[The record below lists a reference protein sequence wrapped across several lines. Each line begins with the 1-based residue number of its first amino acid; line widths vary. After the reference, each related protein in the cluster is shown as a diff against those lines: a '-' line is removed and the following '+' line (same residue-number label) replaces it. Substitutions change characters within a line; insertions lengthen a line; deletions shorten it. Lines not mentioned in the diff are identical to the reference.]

1 MTKVFYGKRRR
12 TCKSGI
18 LLCFSLLIRFIFFIQ
33 DKKPLQCQH
42 RIHDVDGLR
51 RLRDESGKTAGRND
65 LDIFLIQFLFDAVHD
80 LIDLS
85 DETVIDPCLHRRN
98 GIAANDARRLDQ
110 LDARKLRGSLEEGF
124 HGDPDARCDST
135 AQIVALGV

>member
-1 MTKVFYGKRRR
+1 MTKGSYWKQRR

-18 LLCFSLLIRFIFFIQ
+18 LLRFSLLIRFIFFIQ

-42 RIHDVDGLR
+42 RIYDVDGLR

-65 LDIFLIQFLFDAVHD
+65 LDIFLIQFLFDAVYD

-85 DETVIDPCLHRRN
+85 DKAVIDPCLHRGN

-110 LDARKLRGSLEEGF
+110 LDARKLLGSMEKSF

-135 AQIVALGV
+135 AQIVALGI

>member
-1 MTKVFYGKRRR
+1 MTKGSYGKQSR

-18 LLCFSLLIRFIFFIQ
+18 LLRFSLLIRFIFFIQ

-51 RLRDESGKTAGRND
+51 RLRDEGGKTAGRND

-80 LIDLS
+80 LIDEKVLRAG
-85 DETVIDPCLHRRN
+85 LH
-98 GIAANDARRLDQ
+98 
-110 LDARKLRGSLEEGF
+110 
-124 HGDPDARCDST
+124 C
-135 AQIVALGV
+135 VGVELCR

>member
-1 MTKVFYGKRRR
+1 MSMVFEDFAMRVARPPVAM
-12 TCKSGI
+12 I
-18 LLCFSLLIRFIFFIQ
+18 
-33 DKKPLQCQH
+33 
-42 RIHDVDGLR
+42 
-51 RLRDESGKTAGRND
+51 

-85 DETVIDPCLHRRN
+85 DETVIDPCLHRGN

-110 LDARKLRGSLEEGF
+110 LDARKLRSSLEKSF

-135 AQIVALGV
+135 AQIVALGI